1 MPNWLDEISGVD
13 DDLGDV
19 GFPFPF
25 RRRKRNKRVPYG
37 RLQPRI
43 PGAPSHGWAM
53 MPLPMSLVTFSS
65 TSGTALTSTGRPQ
78 KAFKARRLF
87 IDLTRTGA
95 TSTGLVTVT
104 AINFG
109 VVNCLVGVGN
119 LASGMFGSTAV
130 DAGLSFP
137 PIAGGLDINVS
148 LAISTAPTT
157 TDTVACAVSFLGESI
172 G

>member
-1 MPNWLDEISGVD
+1 MPNWLDELGGVD
-13 DDLGDV
+13 DELGDV
-19 GFPFPF
+19 GFPFP
-25 RRRKRNKRVPYG
+25 RRRRRNKRVAYR
-37 RLQPRI
+37 RLQPAI
-43 PGAPSHGWAM
+43 PGAPAHGWAM
-53 MPLPMSLVTFSS
+53 QPLPMTTATFTSG
-65 TSGTALTSTGRPQ
+65 SGTALNSTGRPQ

-109 VVNCLVGVGN
+109 VVPNLVGVGN
-119 LASGMFGSTAV
+119 VASGMFSSTAV

-137 PIAGGLDINVS
+137 SIAGGLDITVS

-157 TDTVACAVSFLGESI
+157 TDTVACAVSFLGETI